1 MLQSNSFITCYC
13 NLSAADV
20 RLVIVVCSV
29 AGGRILRA
37 SLINVK
43 PNMASKQLIYWLLLK
58 VIFCVTGWIF
68 LLLGLEIISSITRKN
83 NRFPKLDILGYL
95 KNTTKITNLEEWHKS
110 QPGNLVGNSL
120 VGTCLTLPNFG
131 FLWVFFKDPKISII
145 GNLLIFLCI
154 RRTR

>member
-37 SLINVK
+37 CLTNVK

-68 LLLGLEIISSITRKN
+68 LLLDLEIISSITGKT

-95 KNTTKITNLEEWHKS
+95 KNTHKNHKFGRVR
-110 QPGNLVGNSL
+110 QVPTRELGWEFPGWDLSHFANVLDFCGYSSK
-120 VGTCLTLPNFG
+120 TLKYPILG
-131 FLWVFFKDPKISII
+131 I
-145 GNLLIFLCI
+145 C
-154 RRTR
+154 

>member
-37 SLINVK
+37 SLTNVK

-95 KNTTKITNLEEWHKS
+95 KNTHKNHKVEEWHKS

-131 FLWVFFKDPKISII
+131 FFGYSSKTLKYPILGI
-145 GNLLIFLCI
+145 C
-154 RRTR
+154 